1 MGKVRPQYLAFNAG
15 EFDSDTLA
23 RADLEIYARGAETM
37 ENIMP
42 LVQGGM
48 KKVPGTRFIGDATA
62 LGSTIL
68 LRPFVFSE
76 TDTVVIQLSPG
87 KMKFI
92 VGEGY
97 LQMGQAPA
105 TIGAWSDESAAP
117 DTGGGTPINPG
128 DYDIDDYFD
137 FDPFRDGLYA

>member
-48 KKVPGTRFIGDATA
+48 MKVPGTRFIGDATG
-62 LGSTIL
+62 LGLTIL

-87 KMKFI
+87 KMKFV

-97 LQMGQAPA
+97 LQMGDAPA
-105 TIGAWSDESAAP
+105 TIGAWSDESTAP
-117 DTGGGTPINPG
+117 DTGGGTPPDPG
-128 DYDIDDYFD
+128 DYDIDFD
-137 FDPFRDGLYA
+137 FDFGSLIQGTHA